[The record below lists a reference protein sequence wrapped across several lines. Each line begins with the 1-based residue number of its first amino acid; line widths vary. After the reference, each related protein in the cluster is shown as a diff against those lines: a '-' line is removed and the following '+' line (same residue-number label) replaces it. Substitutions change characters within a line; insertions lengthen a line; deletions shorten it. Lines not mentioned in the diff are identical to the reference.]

1 MVRWDVPLPEGPPF
15 FRFSDVAES
24 EHVMTEAGFKG
35 PTVEEIHVDWEMQDA
50 DVLFETF
57 LYGAVRTGALLQAQ
71 TPEAL
76 AAIRQAVRDDVMPYS
91 EEGRIL
97 LPMAAVLSSAERP

>member
-1 MVRWDVPLPEGPPF
+1 
-15 FRFSDVAES
+15 
-24 EHVMTEAGFKG
+24 MTEAGFKG